1 MILKSLKYG
10 FRQLWQYKKIWFIL
24 YALTLLLATF
34 VAYPLHQYLDKK
46 VGNSLI
52 INDIVEGFNYTFY
65 ADFMNHYGDGI
76 SPILNQ
82 SFYLIILYLLLFVFL
97 TGGIVKTF
105 IHHPHFYSP
114 AIFWSNCAAYFAKI
128 FRLSIYFFIIHG
140 IVLTAFL
147 VIFSLITS
155 GMSPTNLEDEGIIFT
170 AIRYMTPIY
179 ILFASFF
186 FMWQDYTKIS
196 LVKKEYTWI
205 FQAMKDALIF
215 IKNNFRKTFGLY
227 LLNMLLLGLVFIIN
241 YFITSTFEIKT
252 ASTIFLSFFLSQ
264 VFVITRLAL
273 KLINLSSAAHLYF
286 PLEKTGH

>member
-1 MILKSLKYG
+1 MILKSLKFG
-10 FRQLWQYKKIWFIL
+10 FSQLWQYKKIWFIL
-24 YALTLLLATF
+24 YALTLLLAMF

-82 SFYLIILYLLLFVFL
+82 SFYLIILYLILFIFL

-105 IHHPHFYSP
+105 IHRPHFYSP
-114 AIFWSNCAAYFAKI
+114 PIFWSNCATYFGKI

-140 IVLTAFL
+140 IILTAFL

-155 GMSPTNLEDEGIIFT
+155 GLSPTNLENEGIIFI
-170 AIRYMTPIY
+170 AIKYMTPIY

-186 FMWQDYTKIS
+186 FLWQDYTKIC
-196 LVKKEYTWI
+196 LVKNEYKWI
-205 FQAMKDALIF
+205 FQAMKDTLVF
-215 IKNNFRKTFGLY
+215 IKNNFRKAFGLY
-227 LLNMLLLGLVFIIN
+227 LLNMLLLGLVFTIN
-241 YFITSTFEIKT
+241 YFITSTFEIN
-252 ASTIFLSFFLSQ
+252 SSNTILLSFFLSQ
-264 VFVITRLAL
+264 LFIITRLGL

-286 PLEKTGH
+286 PLEKTGY